1 MQLNTVG
8 VLCCPV
14 CRKTLD
20 PIGGTGGVIEEGALR
35 CSSCQKE
42 YPVRG
47 GIPVFLSEHLSVKP
61 EEQAFTALDQ
71 HSRQKVL
78 QREWHDRE
86 RLDHSYKRV
95 AYGSARFSFH
105 FLFYLI
111 HSSVHLFYQHR
122 SFAPAQIATC

>member
-1 MQLNTVG
+1 MPLNTLG
-8 VLCCPV
+8 ALCCAV

-95 AYGSARFSFH
+95 AYVSPDVVCRFVYYSKLSWPAPFH
-105 FLFYLI
+105 RERQ
-111 HSSVHLFYQHR
+111 ST
-122 SFAPAQIATC
+122 AC